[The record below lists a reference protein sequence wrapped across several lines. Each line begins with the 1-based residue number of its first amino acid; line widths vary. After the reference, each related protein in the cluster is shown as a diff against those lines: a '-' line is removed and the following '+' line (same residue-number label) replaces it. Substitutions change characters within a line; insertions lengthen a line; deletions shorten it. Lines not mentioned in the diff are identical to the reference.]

1 MREMTYLIFVTVFL
15 LNFQAYYVD
24 ALVLILGRGENV

>member
-15 LNFQAYYVD
+15 LNFQAYKVD